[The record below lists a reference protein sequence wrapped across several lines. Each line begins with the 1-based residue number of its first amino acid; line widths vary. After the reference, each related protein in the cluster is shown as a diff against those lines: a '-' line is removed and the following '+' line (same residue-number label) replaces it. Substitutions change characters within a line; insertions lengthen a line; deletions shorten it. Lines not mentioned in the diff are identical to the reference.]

1 MDKFT
6 TNQFA
11 EETTAADIYAMRE
24 EFRQEEQELAEIAD
38 DQWEAFQ
45 DDHESEYEWTEEAI
59 AWEEGM
65 RSDELYDYDELDEH
79 DLRVAQAEWEA
90 QQEAE
95 LSDFDPHR
103 DFYAEM
109 DDQPV
114 MELPNDLYMVYDD
127 PDYWG

>member
-38 DQWEAFQ
+38 AQWEAFQ

-65 RSDELYDYDELDEH
+65 HPDNLYDGE
-79 DLRVAQAEWEA
+79 
-90 QQEAE
+90 
-95 LSDFDPHR
+95 
-103 DFYAEM
+103 
-109 DDQPV
+109 PV
-114 MELPNDLYMVYDD
+114 MDLPDDLYMIFDD

>member
-38 DQWEAFQ
+38 AQWHAFQ
-45 DDHESEYEWTEEAI
+45 DDHDTDFYEWTDEAI

-65 RSDELYDYDELDEH
+65 RSDELYDYVELDEH
-79 DLRVAQAEWEA
+79 DLRVAQGEWEA
-90 QQEAE
+90 
-95 LSDFDPHR
+95 
-103 DFYAEM
+103 EM
-109 DDQPV
+109 NL
-114 MELPNDLYMVYDD
+114 ENDLYMVYDD
-127 PDYWG
+127 PDYWD

>member
-11 EETTAADIYAMRE
+11 EENTAADIYAMRE

-38 DQWEAFQ
+38 AQWHAFQ
-45 DDHESEYEWTEEAI
+45 DDHDTDFYEWT
-59 AWEEGM
+59 
-65 RSDELYDYDELDEH
+65 DELDEH

-109 DDQPV
+109 DDEPV
-114 MELPNDLYMVYDD
+114 MELPNDLYMVFDD
-127 PDYWG
+127 PDYWD

>member
-24 EFRQEEQELAEIAD
+24 EFRHEEQELAEIAD
-38 DQWEAFQ
+38 AQWHAFQ
-45 DDHESEYEWTEEAI
+45 DDHDTDFYEWI
-59 AWEEGM
+59 
-65 RSDELYDYDELDEH
+65 DELDEH

-109 DDQPV
+109 DDEPV
-114 MELPNDLYMVYDD
+114 MELPNDLYMVFDD
-127 PDYWG
+127 PDYWD

>member
-38 DQWEAFQ
+38 AQWQAFQ
-45 DDHESEYEWTEEAI
+45 DDHEAEEPLPTFDPHRDFYAEMDDEAYEWTEEAI

-65 RSDELYDYDELDEH
+65 HPDELYDYNELDEH

-90 QQEAE
+90 
-95 LSDFDPHR
+95 
-103 DFYAEM
+103 EM
-109 DDQPV
+109 HL
-114 MELPNDLYMVYDD
+114 ENDLYMVYDD
-127 PDYWG
+127 PDYWD